1 MKDRASVV
9 IKLNRAQRALLREAA
24 GKDVATLRI
33 EPHAVHPLWLYSH
46 GLENEAWLLK
56 QPDPKAYRSA
66 KRSHTPKIDPRYA
79 YFQLKVGP
87 SSIHQSGVFAA
98 EKIPP
103 RRKVIEYTG
112 ERVNAVEAYRRLKNA
127 KKAYVFTV
135 DKFWNVDGVVG
146 GSGAEIINH
155 SCEPNLKSRIIAGH
169 VLYYSARPIE
179 VGEELTVDYRFSW
192 SAPRVPC
199 RCGSLKCRGTINVPT
214 GGA

>member
-1 MKDRASVV
+1 MV
-9 IKLNRAQRALLREAA
+9 IKLNRAQRAQLREAA

-33 EPHAVHPLWLYSH
+33 EPHEARPLWFYSR

-56 QPDPKAYRSA
+56 QPDPTAYRSA
-66 KRSHTPKIDPRYA
+66 KRNHTPRIDSRYA
-79 YFQLKVGP
+79 CFQLKVGP

-112 ERVNAVEAYRRLKNA
+112 ERVNAVEAYRRIKGA
-127 KKAYVFTV
+127 KKTYVFTV
-135 DKFWNVDGVVG
+135 DRFWNVDGVVG

-155 SCEPNLKSRIIAGH
+155 SCEPNLKSRIVAGH

-199 RCGSLKCRGTINVPT
+199 QCGSLKCRGTINLPP
-214 GGA
+214 GEA